1 MIRKKIAGGIAAAI
15 LLALIIWAAATVPE
29 PPASDDAQSGAR
41 VMSYEDNTLRE
52 ERDGRLVWTLTAQ
65 KMSVDIDTQ
74 NTTMQGIEGIFYD
87 EDGRTLS
94 LKADEGHMDSSTHDV
109 ILTGGIS
116 AETSDGITLRSNAIQ
131 WTAADRVLSA
141 DGDAV
146 LTRDNLYARGDRIAS
161 TDEFRQFTIE
171 GNAHIE
177 KGGESK

>member
-1 MIRKKIAGGIAAAI
+1 
-15 LLALIIWAAATVPE
+15 
-29 PPASDDAQSGAR
+29 
-41 VMSYEDNTLRE
+41 
-52 ERDGRLVWTLTAQ
+52 
-65 KMSVDIDTQ
+65 
-74 NTTMQGIEGIFYD
+74 
-87 EDGRTLS
+87 
-94 LKADEGHMDSSTHDV
+94 MDSSTHDV

-131 WTAADRVLSA
+131 WAAADRVLSA

>member
-1 MIRKKIAGGIAAAI
+1 MTHKKMIYGGAAVF
-15 LLALIIWAAATVPE
+15 LLGLIIWAIVTVPE
-29 PPASDDAQSGAR
+29 TPSPDAPSGPR
-41 VMSYEDNTLRE
+41 IMSYENNTIHE
-52 ERDGRLVWTLTAQ
+52 ERDGRTVWTLTA
-65 KMSVDIDTQ
+65 KRVNVDIDT
-74 NTTMQGIEGIFYD
+74 NDTTMQGIEGIFYG

-116 AETSDGITLRSNAIQ
+116 AETSDGIILRSNAIQ